1 MPSAAA
7 SVYLSLRPQICLMVQ
22 INNAGDGGLY
32 AEMIRDRS
40 FDASFY
46 GFHTSGHPIRDISSG
61 MQVRTTS

>member
-1 MPSAAA
+1 
-7 SVYLSLRPQICLMVQ
+7 MVQ